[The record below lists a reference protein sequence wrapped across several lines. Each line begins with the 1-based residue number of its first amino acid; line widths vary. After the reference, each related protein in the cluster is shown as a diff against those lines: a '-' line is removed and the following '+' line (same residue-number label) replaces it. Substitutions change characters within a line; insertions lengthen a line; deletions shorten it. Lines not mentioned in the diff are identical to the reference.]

1 MSSLGNPSWN
11 FTGVPDHRALARGS
25 NPAFRPHILI
35 GDLEAKGGA
44 RAERASPRLQI
55 REIGPNIDV
64 KTTLRLCFTDDIFVW
79 QRGAAGEPVA
89 PQGCPETPP
98 ADISSPRTSFGDP
111 VQEEIAP
118 LDWWPERH
126 RLQRTRNRAEPWN
139 LLSSTGRSPPLV
151 PWLYPSVRTFGAIAL
166 N

>member
-1 MSSLGNPSWN
+1 MLATPRATTYTISLPPQPLS
-11 FTGVPDHRALARGS
+11 FSTPT
-25 NPAFRPHILI
+25 
-35 GDLEAKGGA
+35 
-44 RAERASPRLQI
+44 
-55 REIGPNIDV
+55 PNQENWSKYRR

-118 LDWWPERH
+118 LDWCPERH
-126 RLQRTRNRAEPWN
+126 RLQRQRDRIWPSNF
-139 LLSSTGRSPPLV
+139 LSSTGRSPPLV
-151 PWLYPSVRTFGAIAL
+151 PWLYPSVKKFEAIAL

>member
-1 MSSLGNPSWN
+1 MNFPNKQSLRGFPTKMLINRYGFNNENPWFSV
-11 FTGVPDHRALARGS
+11 GCCRGETKLKS
-25 NPAFRPHILI
+25 L
-35 GDLEAKGGA
+35 L
-44 RAERASPRLQI
+44 
-55 REIGPNIDV
+55 V
-64 KTTLRLCFTDDIFVW
+64 KTTTPLFYRDDNFVW

-126 RLQRTRNRAEPWN
+126 RLQRPLRRANTWN

-151 PWLYPSVRTFGAIAL
+151 PWLYPSVMIFHVIEP

>member
-1 MSSLGNPSWN
+1 MSK
-11 FTGVPDHRALARGS
+11 
-25 NPAFRPHILI
+25 I
-35 GDLEAKGGA
+35 E
-44 RAERASPRLQI
+44 SPRRIQRVSETTYLSYQPFTYPTSTYTNPPRLTI
-55 REIGPNIDV
+55 RKIGPNIDV
-64 KTTLRLCFTDDIFVW
+64 KTTLRLFFTDDIFLW

-126 RLQRTRNRAEPWN
+126 RLQRPLRRANTWN

-151 PWLYPSVRTFGAIAL
+151 PWLYPSVRAFGGIAL